1 LEEGKDGQDGDK
13 KEKDSGPKVITKTY
27 IKEDGTYGTQTI
39 VLDDPQKA
47 KELLKDDQDDRPL
60 RKAITVT
67 EDDYLGNCLAISL
80 SKLVIKTKKNLNNKY
95 SQMAVDSILIICA
108 VLKVF

>member
-39 VLDDPQKA
+39 VLDDP
-47 KELLKDDQDDRPL
+47 
-60 RKAITVT
+60 
-67 EDDYLGNCLAISL
+67 
-80 SKLVIKTKKNLNNKY
+80 
-95 SQMAVDSILIICA
+95 
-108 VLKVF
+108 